1 MTTKLLS
8 QSILDFVGSLRFLGD
23 YPKLQPAIN
32 TYSRCS
38 DGSCR
43 GDCVGGCD
51 GSARGDYG
59 NPCGDGSCRGDCVG
73 GCEGT
78 PAGGW

>member
-1 MTTKLLS
+1 MLTELLNSLVLKKLALVPLTANNS
-8 QSILDFVGSLRFLGD
+8 GLCVDS
-23 YPKLQPAIN
+23 
-32 TYSRCS
+32 YSRCS

-51 GSARGDYG
+51 GTAANSGYSR
-59 NPCGDGSCRGDCVG
+59 CSDGSCHGDCVG

-78 PAGGW
+78 PAGGF

>member
-1 MTTKLLS
+1 MITKLLN
-8 QSILDFVGSLRFLGD
+8 SLLANQ
-23 YPKLQPAIN
+23 LNSLELAPAGPTIDDSYYAY
-32 TYSRCS
+32 TRCS

-51 GSARGDYG
+51 GDARGNYG
-59 NPCGDGSCRGDCVG
+59 TACSDGSCRGDCVG